1 MIPASA
7 PIAMMARATTTSVHS
22 VFATSWVGSG
32 VDRGGLFGYGF
43 PLGVGESTGDKVCLA
58 SAVADVEPPSAGDPA

>member
-1 MIPASA
+1 MSPMIPASA

-32 VDRGGLFGYGF
+32 TNAASTAAACSATDF
-43 PLGVGESTGDKVCLA
+43 PWVSVRALA
-58 SAVADVEPPSAGDPA
+58 IRYA